1 VRWFL
6 PKNTDFNLLFDQA
19 SANILKAVS
28 LFRDT
33 VQDLT
38 GLRGNVDKLK
48 ALEHEGDR
56 LTHQTLDKLN
66 STFITPFDREDIQ
79 ALATRLDDIL
89 DATDAA
95 AQRLVVFRI
104 DAVPQRFVKLADLLV
119 DSAREVQKAVL
130 ALPDR
135 KKRDIA
141 LASCVE
147 INRLENEADVIHREA
162 LGDLFA
168 NAHDAVGVI
177 KLKDLFAFVEE
188 ATDRC
193 EDVANV
199 IQTIIIKGS

>member
-6 PKNTDFNLLFDQA
+6 PKNTDFNSLFDQA

-38 GLRGNVDKLK
+38 GLRGNVEKLK

-104 DAVPQRFVKLADLLV
+104 DAVPRRFVKLADLLV

>member
-38 GLRGNVDKLK
+38 GLRGNVERLK

-89 DATDAA
+89 DLTDAA

-177 KLKDLFAFVEE
+177 KLKDLFGFVEE

>member
-6 PKNTDFNLLFDQA
+6 PKNTDFNSLFDQA

-38 GLRGNVDKLK
+38 GLRGNVEKLK
-48 ALEHEGDR
+48 ELEHEGDR
-56 LTHQTLDKLN
+56 LTHETLDKLN

-119 DSAREVQKAVL
+119 DSAREVQKAVQ

-135 KKRDIA
+135 KKRDMA